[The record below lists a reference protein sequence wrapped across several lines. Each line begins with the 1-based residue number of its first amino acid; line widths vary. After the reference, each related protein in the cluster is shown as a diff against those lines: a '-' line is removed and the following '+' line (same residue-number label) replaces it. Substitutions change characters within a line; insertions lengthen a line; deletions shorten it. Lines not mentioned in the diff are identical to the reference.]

1 MDPYRYLPPDR
12 RPARFDF
19 GLLAIFIM
27 TIGLFV
33 GVVAFLTAGWA
44 WTPPD
49 IQNPVKVETRSSGL
63 FGDSVVDRPQPTP
76 SPAGQPSLAVA
87 GATVA
92 PSTAT
97 KAASATPT
105 KPPTATSTATAT
117 NTPSPSPTPQPT
129 NYVLGNTGGVGAWL
143 RRSPNMNDYL
153 VTWVDGTRF
162 EQVGPD
168 VQSPDGVAWKNV
180 RDPRGNV
187 GFMPSRVA
195 AAGAVRASRGPGW
208 RGE

>member
-49 IQNPVKVETRSSGL
+49 IENPLKFETRSSGL
-63 FGDSVVDRPQPTP
+63 FGADVVEHPEPTP
-76 SPAGQPSLAVA
+76 VGTKPSLAV
-87 GATVA
+87 GAAPTGLTATTA
-92 PSTAT
+92 PSAT
-97 KAASATPT
+97 STT
-105 KPPTATSTATAT
+105 VPPTATATSAPT
-117 NTPSPSPTPQPT
+117 NTPSPSATPQPT
-129 NYVLGNTGGVGAWL
+129 NFILANTGGVGAWL
-143 RRSPNMNDYL
+143 RRSPRMNDYL

-168 VQSPDGVAWKNV
+168 VQSPDGMVWKNV

-187 GFMPSRVA
+187 GFMPAEWMSPA
-195 AAGAVRASRGPGW
+195 P
-208 RGE
+208 